1 MNLFQ
6 LTALEVHEHSFRQS
20 LTLPGVMVE
29 YGRASEQAD
38 SEERTYKDRSL
49 SDKDMGSLPLF

>member
-1 MNLFQ
+1 MS
-6 LTALEVHEHSFRQS
+6 TASNKS

-29 YGRASEQAD
+29 CGRASEQAD
-38 SEERTYKDRSL
+38 SEERTDKDRSL